1 MTSEDEAKQIREHL
15 LKLGFDVPENAL
27 NDALTSIAA
36 RSEDDEDWDD
46 PDDPAVLPDGTR
58 FADPG
63 GISALRAG
71 ARVYPCPTCEEPN
84 KLSIAD
90 VQLGYQCDDC
100 ADRAEGRERVW

>member
-1 MTSEDEAKQIREHL
+1 MTSEDKAKLIREYL
-15 LKLGFDVPENAL
+15 LKRGFDVPESTLNEAL
-27 NDALTSIAA
+27 VSAVTS
-36 RSEDDEDWDD
+36 RDEDDDD

-71 ARVYPCPTCEEPN
+71 ARAYPCPTCEEPN

-90 VQLGYQCDDC
+90 VQLGYRCDDC
-100 ADRAEGRERVW
+100 ADRAEGRERAW